1 MKKNIAI
8 LGSTGSI
15 GRQAIDV
22 AKRRGYGINAIAF
35 GSNCGLGR
43 EQILSLKPEYCAVSD
58 VETAKMLSDDARSVG
73 TKLFSGAGCI
83 EEMLSEAKSDV
94 CINGIG
100 GFGGLL
106 PTISAIKYCG
116 LIGLANKESLV
127 ATGDIVKS
135 AAKEYGKKIIPVD
148 SEHSAIFQCL
158 KLGDEKELSS
168 VTLTASGGAFRDFDQ
183 KMLETVTPEM
193 ATTHPVWKMGKK
205 VTVDSATLMNKGLEV
220 VEAARFFDL
229 PASKIKV
236 LMHRESVIHG
246 MASFTDGS
254 VVAVL
259 GKPDMRV
266 PIGLSLSWPERFETG
281 VRPPDLSD
289 YGELHFSK
297 PDFEKYSSLRL
308 AYEAEDKGEIAV
320 IAMSAADEVA
330 VKLFLDQKI
339 SFTDIPKLVSVA
351 VESAETGNAADFND
365 VLSIDRYTREYILK
379 KAGF

>member
-1 MKKNIAI
+1 MKNVVI
-8 LGSTGSI
+8 LGATGSI
-15 GRQAIDV
+15 GSQALDYIKLNPTKFRLLGATCGKDIFGLLRIAKEFSPKYVGIGDESLVPALTEELKKANLNVEVLPPESVASLGSADV
-22 AKRRGYGINAIAF
+22 V
-35 GSNCGLGR
+35 
-43 EQILSLKPEYCAVSD
+43 LSAV
-58 VETAKMLSDDARSVG
+58 V
-73 TKLFSGAGCI
+73 
-83 EEMLSEAKSDV
+83 
-94 CINGIG
+94 GIG
-100 GFGGLL
+100 GLTCAVKALEAGKKL
-106 PTISAIKYCG
+106 A
-116 LIGLANKESLV
+116 LANKEVVVTAGRLLKNI
-127 ATGDIVKS
+127 AKKS
-135 AAKEYGKKIIPVD
+135 GGELIPVD

-158 KLGDEKELSS
+158 KLGDKKELSS

-281 VRPPDLSD
+281 VKPPDLSD

-339 SFTDIPKLVSVA
+339 SFTDIPRLVSVA